1 MVVITDKDKR
11 LFIAVV
17 LYFRGMIKSMVND
30 TTYEVE
36 FEEGSTHQGTVNGA
50 PFSLDE
56 ISEGP
61 GRYHVLWENRSFR
74 VEVLEAD
81 MDAKNV
87 TLRVNGN
94 KYVVEVRDRFDQLLR
109 QLGLHNMGA
118 AAVNDIKAPMPG
130 LVLRVEAGVGD
141 EVKKGEPLLV
151 LEAMKMEN
159 VIKSPV
165 DGSVKAVKV
174 ADGDAVEKNQVLVEF
189 A

>member
-1 MVVITDKDKR
+1 
-11 LFIAVV
+11 
-17 LYFRGMIKSMVND
+17 MIKSIVND

-36 FEEGSTHQGTVNGA
+36 FEQGSNHEGTMNGT

-56 ISEGP
+56 VSEGD
-61 GRYHVLWENRSFR
+61 GRYHVLWENKSFR

-81 MDAKNV
+81 MESKNV

-94 KYVVEVRDRFDQLLR
+94 KYEVEVRDRFDQLLR
-109 QLGLHNMGA
+109 QLGLHNIGA
-118 AAVNDIKAPMPG
+118 VAVNEIKAPMPG
-130 LVLRVEAGVGD
+130 LVLRVEASAGS
-141 EVKKGEPLLV
+141 EVKKGDALLV

-165 DGSVKAVKV
+165 DGTVKSIRVNN
-174 ADGDAVEKNQVLVEF
+174 GDAVEKNQVLIEF